1 MINFLKKIKTFGFG
15 KNPVSHW
22 FWQRIT
28 AVLMIVIFCWL
39 IFVFQ
44 NLLNNFQENFYI
56 WIKNPLNLILLIVL
70 IIVTMHH
77 SLLGI
82 LNIFEDYI
90 QTTRT
95 KKIFS
100 ILVEFVSLVLIS
112 ISIYSIWH
120 IAY

>member
-56 WIKNPLNLILLIVL
+56 WIKNPLNLILFIIL
-70 IIVTMHH
+70 IILVMHH

-82 LNIFEDYI
+82 LNIFEDNVLVQLQKGLLLCTYI
-90 QTTRT
+90 RLHLGHLTNQ
-95 KKIFS
+95 
-100 ILVEFVSLVLIS
+100 IL
-112 ISIYSIWH
+112 
-120 IAY
+120 

>member
-15 KNPVSHW
+15 NNPSSHW
-22 FWQRIT
+22 LWQRIT
-28 AVLMIVIFCWL
+28 AVLMILIFVWL
-39 IFVFQ
+39 LFVFQ

-95 KKIFS
+95 KKNFS

>member
-1 MINFLKKIKTFGFG
+1 MIL
-15 KNPVSHW
+15 
-22 FWQRIT
+22 
-28 AVLMIVIFCWL
+28 IFVWL
-39 IFVFQ
+39 LFVFQ

>member
-28 AVLMIVIFCWL
+28 AFLMIFLFVWL
-39 IFVFQ
+39 IFSFR
-44 NLLNNFQENFYI
+44 NILNNFEENFYL
-56 WIKNPLNLILLIVL
+56 WIKDPLNLILFITLIVL
-70 IIVTMHH
+70 IMHH

-82 LNIFEDYI
+82 LNIFDDYI
-90 QTTRT
+90 HSDKI

-100 ILVEFVSLVLIS
+100 AFLKFVSLILIGIS
-112 ISIYSIWH
+112 IFSVWH
-120 IAY
+120 IAH

>member
-15 KNPVSHW
+15 KNPTSHW

-28 AVLMIVIFCWL
+28 AVLMIVILCWL

-56 WIKNPLNLILLIVL
+56 WIKNPLNLILFIIL
-70 IIVTMHH
+70 IILVMHH

-90 QTTRT
+90 HSI
-95 KKIFS
+95 KIKRISS
-100 ILVEFVSLVLIS
+100 IFVKFISLILIS
-112 ISIYSIWH
+112 ISVFSVWH
-120 IAY
+120 IAH

>member
-44 NLLNNFQENFYI
+44 NLLN
-56 WIKNPLNLILLIVL
+56 
-70 IIVTMHH
+70 
-77 SLLGI
+77 
-82 LNIFEDYI
+82 
-90 QTTRT
+90 
-95 KKIFS
+95 
-100 ILVEFVSLVLIS
+100 
-112 ISIYSIWH
+112 
-120 IAY
+120 

>member
-1 MINFLKKIKTFGFG
+1 MINCLKKIKTFGFG

-56 WIKNPLNLILLIVL
+56 WIKNPLNLILFIIL
-70 IIVTMHH
+70 IILVMHH

-90 QTTRT
+90 HSI
-95 KKIFS
+95 KIKRISS
-100 ILVEFVSLVLIS
+100 IFVKFISLILIS
-112 ISIYSIWH
+112 ISVFSVWH
-120 IAY
+120 IAH